1 MFNFITNTFISF
13 FSVPI
18 ILLNSVNYSLST
30 SSRNYFF
37 LTISVGGAKN
47 GAVWVRDGKIEGQ
60 EVAREEEKVF
70 SNLKSSCPIVQLQRA
85 KNPTVQTHEN
95 TNS

>member
-1 MFNFITNTFISF
+1 MIE
-13 FSVPI
+13 
-18 ILLNSVNYSLST
+18 
-30 SSRNYFF
+30 
-37 LTISVGGAKN
+37 
-47 GAVWVRDGKIEGQ
+47 GKIEGQ
-60 EVAREEEKVF
+60 EVVREEEEVF